1 MNPHLAGSWAG
12 GDWGEQDIGEDGS
25 PPLSHYQ
32 LPGQPIQNDFILSLN
47 VRSFTAGSKTEK
59 HPSTLL
65 TKITL
70 FKNTVISNVPYQIAT
85 AVNHAT

>member
-1 MNPHLAGSWAG
+1 MCTPAPLEPKIQKSTNLFPNQNLALELERLSQMNPHLAGSWAG

-47 VRSFTAGSKTEK
+47 VRSFTAGSKT
-59 HPSTLL
+59 
-65 TKITL
+65 
-70 FKNTVISNVPYQIAT
+70 
-85 AVNHAT
+85 